1 MFGFAAFSD
10 GGFSSQT
17 TSDARIIAGTQ
28 VVTGPVAGATI
39 LAGAIVPVTTAGSL
53 TSATGTTAQTV
64 IALPATNVIASSIAG
79 VTPETRVIATTAG
92 AMTATVQAMGNEY
105 TLKLIKI
112 PGTNVMTSSIAG
124 VTTGVVIP
132 IGSANLGMT
141 STVQAMGTEYTLKLI
156 KIPETNLLTGSTGS
170 PSLFTWVDVNDNVTA
185 ETWTDVET
193 EDSTESWSN
202 V

>member
-1 MFGFAAFSD
+1 MFGFASFSD
-10 GGFSSQT
+10 SGFSAQT
-17 TSDARIIAGTQ
+17 TADARIIAGTQ
-28 VVTGPVAGATI
+28 VLTGTVAGATI
-39 LAGAIVPVTTAGSL
+39 LGGAIIAVSGNSM
-53 TSATGTTAQTV
+53 TSSVGTPTGLV
-64 IALPATNVIASSIAG
+64 IALP
-79 VTPETRVIATTAG
+79 
-92 AMTATVQAMGNEY
+92 
-105 TLKLIKI
+105 
-112 PGTNVMTSSIAG
+112 GTNLMTSSIAG

-141 STVQAMGTEYTLKLI
+141 STVQAMGSEYTLKLI
-156 KIPETNLLTGSTGS
+156 KIPETNLFTGSTGS

>member
-10 GGFSSQT
+10 AGFSAQT

-28 VVTGPVAGATI
+28 VVTGTVAGATI
-39 LAGAIVPVTTAGSL
+39 LAGAIVPVSGNSM
-53 TSATGTTAQTV
+53 TSSVGTPTGLV
-64 IALPATNVIASSIAG
+64 IAL
-79 VTPETRVIATTAG
+79 
-92 AMTATVQAMGNEY
+92 
-105 TLKLIKI
+105 

-141 STVQAMGTEYTLKLI
+141 STVQAMGTEYTLQLI
-156 KIPETNLLTGSTGS
+156 KIPETNLLTGSTGT

>member
-10 GGFSSQT
+10 AGFSAQT
-17 TSDARIIAGTQ
+17 TADARIIAGTQ
-28 VVTGPVAGATI
+28 VVTSTVAGATI
-39 LAGAIVPVTTAGSL
+39 LGGAIITVSGNSM
-53 TSATGTTAQTV
+53 TSSVGTPTGLV
-64 IALPATNVIASSIAG
+64 IAF
-79 VTPETRVIATTAG
+79 
-92 AMTATVQAMGNEY
+92 
-105 TLKLIKI
+105 

-141 STVQAMGTEYTLKLI
+141 STVQAMGSEYTLKLI

>member
-17 TSDARIIAGTQ
+17 TADARIIAGTQ
-28 VVTGPVAGATI
+28 VITGTIDGATI
-39 LAGAIVPVTTAGSL
+39 LGGAIITVSGNSM
-53 TSATGTTAQTV
+53 TSSVGTPTGLV
-64 IALPATNVIASSIAG
+64 IAL
-79 VTPETRVIATTAG
+79 
-92 AMTATVQAMGNEY
+92 
-105 TLKLIKI
+105 

-132 IGSANLGMT
+132 FGSANLGMT

-156 KIPETNLLTGSTGS
+156 KIPETNLLTGSTGT

>member
-10 GGFSSQT
+10 AGFSAQT

-28 VVTGPVAGATI
+28 VVTGTVAGATI
-39 LAGAIVPVTTAGSL
+39 LGGAIVTVSGNSM
-53 TSATGTTAQTV
+53 TSSVGTPTGLV
-64 IALPATNVIASSIAG
+64 IAF
-79 VTPETRVIATTAG
+79 
-92 AMTATVQAMGNEY
+92 
-105 TLKLIKI
+105 

-156 KIPETNLLTGSTGS
+156 KIPDTNLLTGSTGS

>member
-10 GGFSSQT
+10 GGFSAQT

-28 VVTGPVAGATI
+28 VVTSTVAGATI
-39 LAGAIVPVTTAGSL
+39 LGGAIVVVTTAGSL

-64 IALPATNVIASSIAG
+64 IAFPSTNVVASSIAG

-92 AMTATVQAMGNEY
+92 SMTATVQAMG
-105 TLKLIKI
+105 
-112 PGTNVMTSSIAG
+112 S
-124 VTTGVVIP
+124 
-132 IGSANLGMT
+132 
-141 STVQAMGTEYTLKLI
+141 EYTLKLI
-156 KIPETNLLTGSTGS
+156 KIPETNLLTGSTGT

-193 EDSTESWSN
+193 EDSTESWGN

>member
-10 GGFSSQT
+10 AGFSAQT

-28 VVTGPVAGATI
+28 VVTGTVAGATV
-39 LAGAIVPVTTAGSL
+39 LGGAIIEVSGNAMTTSV
-53 TSATGTTAQTV
+53 GTTAQTV
-64 IALPATNVIASSIAG
+64 LFV
-79 VTPETRVIATTAG
+79 
-92 AMTATVQAMGNEY
+92 
-105 TLKLIKI
+105 
-112 PGTNVMTSSIAG
+112 PGTNVMTTSISG
-124 VTTGVVIP
+124 VTTGVIIP
-132 IGSANLGMT
+132 ISSDNLGLT
-141 STVQAMGTEYTLKLI
+141 STIQAMGNEFGLNLNV
-156 KIPETNLLTGSTGS
+156 IPGTNLLTGSVGS

>member
-10 GGFSSQT
+10 AGFSAQT

-28 VVTGPVAGATI
+28 VVTSTVAGATI
-39 LAGAIVPVTTAGSL
+39 LGGAIIAVTTAGSL
-53 TSATGTTAQTV
+53 TSSTGTTAQTV
-64 IALPATNVIASSIAG
+64 IAFPSTNVGPSSIAG

-92 AMTATVQAMGNEY
+92 SMTA
-105 TLKLIKI
+105 
-112 PGTNVMTSSIAG
+112 
-124 VTTGVVIP
+124 
-132 IGSANLGMT
+132 
-141 STVQAMGTEYTLKLI
+141 TVQAMGTEYTLQLI
-156 KIPETNLLTGSTGS
+156 KIPETNLLTGSTGT

-193 EDSTESWSN
+193 EDSTESSSN

>member
-10 GGFSSQT
+10 AGFSAQT

-28 VVTGPVAGATI
+28 VVTGTVAGATI
-39 LAGAIVPVTTAGSL
+39 LGGAIITVSGNSM
-53 TSATGTTAQTV
+53 TSSVGTPTGLV
-64 IALPATNVIASSIAG
+64 IAL
-79 VTPETRVIATTAG
+79 
-92 AMTATVQAMGNEY
+92 
-105 TLKLIKI
+105 

-132 IGSANLGMT
+132 IGSVNLGMT
-141 STVQAMGTEYTLKLI
+141 STVQAMGSEYTLKLI

>member
-10 GGFSSQT
+10 AGFSAQT

-28 VVTGPVAGATI
+28 VVTSTVAGATI
-39 LAGAIVPVTTAGSL
+39 LGGAIVVVTTAGSL

-92 AMTATVQAMGNEY
+92 SMTA
-105 TLKLIKI
+105 
-112 PGTNVMTSSIAG
+112 
-124 VTTGVVIP
+124 
-132 IGSANLGMT
+132 
-141 STVQAMGTEYTLKLI
+141 TVQAMGTEYTLKLI
-156 KIPETNLLTGSTGS
+156 KIPETNLLTGSTGT

>member
-10 GGFSSQT
+10 AGFSAQT

-28 VVTGPVAGATI
+28 VVTSTVAGATI
-39 LAGAIVPVTTAGSL
+39 LGGAIITVSGNSM
-53 TSATGTTAQTV
+53 TSSVGTPTGLV
-64 IALPATNVIASSIAG
+64 IAL
-79 VTPETRVIATTAG
+79 
-92 AMTATVQAMGNEY
+92 
-105 TLKLIKI
+105 